1 MKKISLLNLGTVA
14 AIFLTGCAVQSS
26 NPNQPATFADKGSYF
41 QQDKTKSLAS
51 NLVAFSGYPG
61 LISDHD
67 MPSDLKAGLDFTSGA
82 YMGFNGFGSLFGAG
96 GIGLLSMVS
105 DNTLP
110 YQSGVVVIMAKVE
123 SGEKYNDYS
132 VAERAIKASFK
143 KASDEY
149 LKGTSYLSKPEIK
162 AFLAD
167 TDMSGMKCHK
177 PGGLNFTG
185 RDAVCD
191 FGDSDFGLS
200 VIFSRPATG
209 QEFPELGLLPQGEY
223 SVMLLD
229 SMRYPMYELRDDAWG
244 AQYSSYGY
252 MKFKNLKLPFL
263 SPDKSGKRIAFA
275 TENGKESVIYK

>member
-110 YQSGVVVIMAKVE
+110 YQHGVAVVMVKMQ
-123 SGEKYNDYS
+123 SGEKYNDMS
-132 VAERAIKASFK
+132 VAERAIEESFNGDNVKGIHCRKASAAWSMTTDIDAFCDLSGDGSVNDAITVRFARS
-143 KASDEY
+143 AS
-149 LKGTSYLSKPEIK
+149 G
-162 AFLAD
+162 
-167 TDMSGMKCHK
+167 
-177 PGGLNFTG
+177 N
-185 RDAVCD
+185 
-191 FGDSDFGLS
+191 
-200 VIFSRPATG
+200 
-209 QEFPELGLLPQGEY
+209 EFPELGTMPIGDY
-223 SVMLLD
+223 GVMLLSNLKD
-229 SMRYPMYELRDDAWG
+229 RTVKDNAWVATYDHNG
-244 AQYSSYGY
+244 FMQ
-252 MKFKNLKLPFL
+252 FKNLKLPFL

>member
-1 MKKISLLNLGTVA
+1 MKNVYALGLGLA
-14 AIFLTGCAVQSS
+14 AAMMMTGCAVQSS
-26 NPNQPATFADKGSYF
+26 NPNKPATFADKGSYF

-110 YQSGVVVIMAKVE
+110 YQHGVKVVMVKLQP
-123 SGEKYNDYS
+123 GEKFNDLS
-132 VAERAIKASFK
+132 VAERAIETSLK
-143 KASDEY
+143 KISSDK
-149 LKGTSYLSKPEIK
+149 LTNRQRSNSTIAAFISKTSM
-162 AFLAD
+162 
-167 TDMSGMKCHK
+167 TGVKCHK
-177 PGGLNFTG
+177 PSAMNLT
-185 RDAVCD
+185 DANAFCD
-191 FGDSDFGLS
+191 FGDSDFGVS
-200 VIFSRPATG
+200 VIFARPATG
-209 QEFPELGLLPQGEY
+209 QEFPELGAIPKGEY
-223 SVMLLD
+223 SVMLMD
-229 SMRYPMYELRDDAWG
+229 SMQYSVYELRDDAWG
-244 AQYSSYGY
+244 AQYSSDGY

>member
-1 MKKISLLNLGTVA
+1 MKKVYALGLGLA
-14 AIFLTGCAVQSS
+14 AAMMMTGCAVESH
-26 NPNQPATFADKGSYF
+26 NPNQPAMFADKGSYF
-41 QQDKTKSLAS
+41 KQDTTKSLAA
-51 NLVAFSGYPG
+51 NLVAFSGYPH

-110 YQSGVVVIMAKVE
+110 YQHGVVVVMAKVE
-123 SGEKYNDYS
+123 AGEKYNDYS
-132 VAERAIKASFK
+132 VAEKAVKAAYK
-143 KASDEY
+143 KVNINSI
-149 LKGTSYLSKPEIK
+149 SYRHASKPEIK

-167 TDMSGMKCHK
+167 ADMSGIKCHK

-185 RDAVCD
+185 LNAVCD

-209 QEFPELGLLPQGEY
+209 QEFPELGLLPKGEY

-229 SMRYPMYELRDDAWG
+229 TVRYPMYELRGDAWAAEYNSDG
-244 AQYSSYGY
+244 FMQ
-252 MKFKNLKLPFL
+252 FKNLKLPFL